1 MKPAMPEVAFEGKA
15 VEKTRFPLKPVIEG
29 K

>member
-1 MKPAMPEVAFEGKA
+1 MKPAMPEVAFEGKD
-15 VEKTRFPLKPVIEG
+15 VKKTRFSLRPVIEG

>member
-1 MKPAMPEVAFEGKA
+1 MKPAMPEVAFEGKD
-15 VEKTRFPLKPVIEG
+15 VNKTRFALKPVIEG

>member
-1 MKPAMPEVAFEGKA
+1 MKPAMPEVAFQGKD
-15 VEKTRFPLKPVIEG
+15 VEETRFDLRSVIEG

>member
-1 MKPAMPEVAFEGKA
+1 MKPAMPEVAFFGKD
-15 VEKTRFPLKPVIEG
+15 VEKTRFKIRPIIEG

>member
-15 VEKTRFPLKPVIEG
+15 VEKTRFDLRSVIEG